1 MYNGAY
7 LRENGFN
14 CFKSY
19 SSIDEPVDRP
29 YFAYQ
34 NTRNLKRSDPKD
46 CSLIHVEKS
55 NYFLINQDLVMGEI
69 WYCD

>member
-1 MYNGAY
+1 MV
-7 LRENGFN
+7 
-14 CFKSY
+14 
-19 SSIDEPVDRP
+19 SIVLKAIHLLMSDRP

-46 CSLIHVEKS
+46 CSLIHVEKY